1 MLSRDSEDEIWSRFA
16 FELVIWTQPSGPLCL
31 WQCFNITPLLL
42 LPSAM
47 WYKASS
53 YSTLFM
59 PPPAR
64 PNIELCLLTA
74 SFIQCHTKE
83 TCPLFKTD
91 VNQHWMRCRTRNT
104 LPPWI
109 TPTKPFYQLQQ
120 KPEHNDNDTHLVILW
135 HCWKFIK
142 KNRETQIMTT
152 TRVIWHSD
160 SDTGPTASQFL
171 QYFYRLQK
179 KYFLLTAR
187 WLWTL
192 CHWPRGFTCGR
203 GCARC
208 PAQTS

>member
-1 MLSRDSEDEIWSRFA
+1 
-16 FELVIWTQPSGPLCL
+16 
-31 WQCFNITPLLL
+31 
-42 LPSAM
+42 
-47 WYKASS
+47 
-53 YSTLFM
+53 M

-142 KNRETQIMTT
+142 RNRETQIMTT

-171 QYFYRLQK
+171 QCLIDWKKNNIFCWQQGGCGLCVTDLVASHVGADVQGAPPPSPLNNVHFYYHDDCDGGDDEDVK
-179 KYFLLTAR
+179 GASVLLIMLIIT
-187 WLWTL
+187 
-192 CHWPRGFTCGR
+192 
-203 GCARC
+203 
-208 PAQTS
+208 